1 MRRELFQDQKKI
13 PWLMVPQA
21 DKVVQQVFPV
31 ALLGDRERRL
41 QLIQVCMAPVP
52 ARLQMCWA
60 STRTH

>member
-21 DKVVQQVFPV
+21 DQVVQQVFPV

-41 QLIQVCMAPVP
+41 RLIQVCTVMAQELLPI
-52 ARLQMCWA
+52 LWA
-60 STRTH
+60 LTQRH